1 MDVIIAKV
9 IAIAILLVI
18 TLLLGII
25 PYFIIKRGGDANAS
39 ARREKVL
46 SLLNCFAGGVFL
58 GTCLLHLLVEGKED
72 LEQGLEHAYNFTSY
86 PVFEM
91 LTGAGFFLIAAVE
104 KLAMLFMTGVAV
116 TSLPANQA
124 KRQRYRRPAE
134 EETRLLGNENRQ
146 DAIGDIDKMEG
157 RRRTMSSVSH
167 ASELELSIS
176 HTHDLESLSA
186 ASGFSAFLL
195 LIALSFHTLF
205 DGLAVGL
212 QEETKQVWEIFIAVS
227 IHKSLVAFCL
237 GLQLFRAFVPY
248 FKRPFGCL
256 FLFSLMSPIGISIGI
271 AVTSSNL
278 DLDAQSM
285 ASGILQGVACGT
297 FLYVTCFE
305 ILKDEFGHGKDI
317 LKVFVASLGFAAMA
331 GVKGLDNDH

>member
-1 MDVIIAKV
+1 MDVISAKG

-72 LEQGLEHAYNFTSY
+72 LEQGLEHAYNFTGY
-86 PVFEM
+86 PVFET

-104 KLAMLFMTGVAV
+104 KLAMLFMSGVAV
-116 TSLPANQA
+116 TSLPAKQA
-124 KRQRYRRPAE
+124 KREQYKRPAV
-134 EETRLLGNENRQ
+134 EETRLLGEEYAIDGIDRQ
-146 DAIGDIDKMEG
+146 G
-157 RRRTMSSVSH
+157 RHRTVSSVSH

-195 LIALSFHTLF
+195 LIALSFHTIF

-212 QEETKQVWEIFIAVS
+212 QEQTKEVWEIFIAVS

-256 FLFSLMSPIGISIGI
+256 LLFSLMSPIGISIGI

-305 ILKDEFGHGKDI
+305 ILKDEFGHGKDM

-331 GVKGLDNDH
+331 GVKSLDNDH